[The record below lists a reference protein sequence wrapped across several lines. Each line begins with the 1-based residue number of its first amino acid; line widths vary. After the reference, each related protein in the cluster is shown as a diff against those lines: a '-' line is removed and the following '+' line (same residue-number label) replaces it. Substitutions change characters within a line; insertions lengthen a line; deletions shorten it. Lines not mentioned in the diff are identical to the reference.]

1 MWFRKVTAGA
11 FGRLRDETL
20 RLGGALNIV
29 YGPNESGKSTWHAAL
44 TVALCGLRHG
54 SGRTNVERDFKRRRQ
69 PWDDPDRWH
78 VNLEVELDDGRIIE
92 IDRDLNDARTTT
104 LDVGMGGR
112 EVTDDLMNQGSPD
125 GAKWLGLDR
134 TTFPMT
140 ASVNQADVLSILDL
154 GNNERHALQE
164 HLAQAAAGGRGGTAA
179 GAIECIRK
187 FAAENVGADRRN
199 ARKPLRLAMNSVER
213 AESQLSRT
221 RERRQEYVGL
231 VRRVDRNRRMVRVL
245 ESRQAALRALLARD
259 EAEERANHLVKRV
272 TRLEEWESRFFDGDP
287 RALGEARSAEL
298 VIALSGA
305 RNAPESVETDL
316 EPLEVLENRL
326 RQLEQQK
333 ELVEAFEG
341 LEEPEKQADELR
353 SEFDRLQEW
362 ESRFF
367 DGDPRALGEA
377 RSAELVIALSGAR
390 NAPESVETDLEPLE
404 VLEGRLE
411 ELGRQRELVVAVE
424 GLEEAE
430 GRAEELER
438 DVARLEEWEQR
449 FLDVEPRNR
458 ELMSVTDIAS
468 AVARCNSLPTPGF
481 TDIDPM
487 EILEERIAMLNN
499 SSPKP
504 CPSPGDVQRWV
515 IPLRETPLPPQH
527 ELLSEMAEVRSK
539 KAPPKTGSSA
549 WRRTLSAVI
558 GVTAAGGVWMVTTE
572 LLYGVM
578 TGVVVAL
585 GMMFLRPGSSTD
597 GTVASVDIKSL
608 ERQLRE
614 RETFDARVA
623 EAHLRL
629 REWELPVD
637 PDAAIAEFYNRE
649 RALSEQTTERRRLE
663 EMITRRRR
671 FDEGEAQRHAERE
684 SAFGELRKVVALYGG
699 DVSGD
704 EGQILG
710 KATSLL
716 NDLQRVAR
724 ELQQD
729 AAEWGRFQEALA
741 NRSVEEWRDEAKSAR
756 QDAEQATRT
765 AQNVAAKVGGELL
778 GMEDI
783 RAEYAVTVGL
793 VSRRR
798 RFDDE
803 AARRSAERVQAFQEL
818 RRVVVLYGGDGSGD
832 EAELLRVADGLL
844 ERFERLAEE
853 RRGDIA
859 EWGRFQEALGGRSM
873 KEWEAEVESAHQDVE
888 LARYRADSLATG
900 LEVAPMRLED
910 IEAEYAVTV
919 GLVSR
924 RRRFDDEAARR
935 SAERVQAFQ
944 ELRRVVVL
952 YGGDGSGDE
961 GELLRVADGLL
972 ERFERLAEERRGDIA
987 EWGRFQEALAGRPV
1001 EEWRVGAAYASR
1013 EAKEATRRADELAAG
1028 LEEELQGSDNT
1039 HAALRETDR
1048 QLRDARTEANR
1059 TAGQLEQID
1068 TDGVDVAMAKAAL
1081 DEAKN
1086 ELDGVQRLQ
1095 RTLDT
1100 AREHLQRAAEHAH
1113 RLLAPRLETLMKE
1126 WIPIITDGRYVGVFV
1141 DPETLEVKLRHRDG
1155 MIREAALLS
1164 HGTAEQVYLLLRMIL
1179 AQVLTDGHET
1189 CPVLLDDPTVHA
1201 DPRRKEQ
1208 VLEYLFQASKKHQVI
1223 LFTQDHLVLQWAR
1236 ARCSNQNV
1244 RSPELLV
1251 HVIA

>member
-1 MWFRKVTAGA
+1 
-11 FGRLRDETL
+11 
-20 RLGGALNIV
+20 
-29 YGPNESGKSTWHAAL
+29 
-44 TVALCGLRHG
+44 
-54 SGRTNVERDFKRRRQ
+54 
-69 PWDDPDRWH
+69 
-78 VNLEVELDDGRIIE
+78 
-92 IDRDLNDARTTT
+92 
-104 LDVGMGGR
+104 
-112 EVTDDLMNQGSPD
+112 
-125 GAKWLGLDR
+125 
-134 TTFPMT
+134 
-140 ASVNQADVLSILDL
+140 
-154 GNNERHALQE
+154 
-164 HLAQAAAGGRGGTAA
+164 
-179 GAIECIRK
+179 
-187 FAAENVGADRRN
+187 
-199 ARKPLRLAMNSVER
+199 
-213 AESQLSRT
+213 
-221 RERRQEYVGL
+221 
-231 VRRVDRNRRMVRVL
+231 MVRVL

-259 EAEERANHLVKRV
+259 EAEERANHLVERV

-316 EPLEVLENRL
+316 EPLEVLE
-326 RQLEQQK
+326 
-333 ELVEAFEG
+333 
-341 LEEPEKQADELR
+341 
-353 SEFDRLQEW
+353 
-362 ESRFF
+362 
-367 DGDPRALGEA
+367 
-377 RSAELVIALSGAR
+377 
-390 NAPESVETDLEPLE
+390 
-404 VLEGRLE
+404 GRLE
-411 ELGRQRELVVAVE
+411 QLGRQRELVEAFE

-438 DVARLEEWEQR
+438 EVARLEEWEQR
-449 FLDVEPRNR
+449 FLDVDPRNR

-558 GVTAAGGVWMVTTE
+558 GVAAAGGVWMVTTE

-649 RALSEQTTERRRLE
+649 RTWSEQTTERRRLE

-741 NRSVEEWRDEAKSAR
+741 NRSVEEWRDEVKSAR
-756 QDAEQATRT
+756 QDAGQATRT
-765 AQNVAAKVGGELL
+765 AQNLAAKVGGELL

-803 AARRSAERVQAFQEL
+803 AAR
-818 RRVVVLYGGDGSGD
+818 
-832 EAELLRVADGLL
+832 
-844 ERFERLAEE
+844 
-853 RRGDIA
+853 
-859 EWGRFQEALGGRSM
+859 W
-873 KEWEAEVESAHQDVE
+873 
-888 LARYRADSLATG
+888 
-900 LEVAPMRLED
+900 
-910 IEAEYAVTV
+910 
-919 GLVSR
+919 
-924 RRRFDDEAARR
+924 

-987 EWGRFQEALAGRPV
+987 EWGRFQEALAGRSMK
-1001 EEWRVGAAYASR
+1001 EWRVGAAYASR
-1013 EAKEATRRADELAAG
+1013 EAKEATRKADELAAG

-1086 ELDGVQRLQ
+1086 ELDRVQRLQ

-1244 RSPELLV
+1244 RPPELLV

>member
-20 RLGGALNIV
+20 RFGGALNIV

-187 FAAENVGADRRN
+187 FAAGNVGVDRRN

-213 AESQLSRT
+213 AESQLLRT
-221 RERRQEYVGL
+221 QERRQEYVGL

-245 ESRQAALRALLARD
+245 ESRQAALRALRARD
-259 EAEERANHLVKRV
+259 EAEERANHLVERV

-298 VIALSGA
+298 VIALSRA
-305 RNAPESVETDL
+305 RNATESVETDL

-341 LEEPEKQADELR
+341 LEEA
-353 SEFDRLQEW
+353 
-362 ESRFF
+362 
-367 DGDPRALGEA
+367 
-377 RSAELVIALSGAR
+377 
-390 NAPESVETDLEPLE
+390 
-404 VLEGRLE
+404 EGRLE
-411 ELGRQRELVVAVE
+411 ELERE
-424 GLEEAE
+424 
-430 GRAEELER
+430 
-438 DVARLEEWEQR
+438 VARLEEWERR
-449 FLDVEPRNR
+449 FLDVDPRNR

-515 IPLRETPLPPQH
+515 IPLRETHLPPQH

-558 GVTAAGGVWMVTTE
+558 GVAAAGGVWMVTTE

-649 RALSEQTTERRRLE
+649 RAWSEQTTERRRLE

-741 NRSVEEWRDEAKSAR
+741 
-756 QDAEQATRT
+756 
-765 AQNVAAKVGGELL
+765 
-778 GMEDI
+778 
-783 RAEYAVTVGL
+783 
-793 VSRRR
+793 
-798 RFDDE
+798 
-803 AARRSAERVQAFQEL
+803 
-818 RRVVVLYGGDGSGD
+818 
-832 EAELLRVADGLL
+832 
-844 ERFERLAEE
+844 
-853 RRGDIA
+853 
-859 EWGRFQEALGGRSM
+859 GRSM
-873 KEWEAEVESAHQDVE
+873 KEWETEVESAHQDVE

-910 IEAEYAVTV
+910 IRAEYAVTV

-924 RRRFDDEAARR
+924 RRRFDDEVARR

-987 EWGRFQEALAGRPV
+987 EWGRFQEALAGCPV

-1013 EAKEATRRADELAAG
+1013 EAKEATRKADELAAG

-1039 HAALRETDR
+1039 QAALRETDR

-1081 DEAKN
+1081 DEAKD
-1086 ELDGVQRLQ
+1086 ELDRVQRLQ

-1126 WIPIITDGRYVGVFV
+1126 WIPIITDGRYVGVLV

-1244 RSPELLV
+1244 RPPELLV

>member
-20 RLGGALNIV
+20 RFGGALNIV

-69 PWDDPDRWH
+69 PWDDPDRWR

-187 FAAENVGADRRN
+187 FAAGNVGADRRN

-213 AESQLSRT
+213 AESQLLRT
-221 RERRQEYVGL
+221 QERRQEYVSL
-231 VRRVDRNRRMVRVL
+231 VRRVDKYRRMVRVL
-245 ESRQAALRALLARD
+245 ESRKAALRALRARD
-259 EAEERANHLVKRV
+259 KAEERANHLVERV

-287 RALGEARSAEL
+287 QALGEARSAEL
-298 VIALSGA
+298 VIALSRA

-341 LEEPEKQADELR
+341 LEEA
-353 SEFDRLQEW
+353 
-362 ESRFF
+362 
-367 DGDPRALGEA
+367 
-377 RSAELVIALSGAR
+377 
-390 NAPESVETDLEPLE
+390 
-404 VLEGRLE
+404 EGRLE
-411 ELGRQRELVVAVE
+411 ELERE
-424 GLEEAE
+424 
-430 GRAEELER
+430 
-438 DVARLEEWEQR
+438 VARLEEWEQR
-449 FLDVEPRNR
+449 FLDVDPRNR

-515 IPLRETPLPPQH
+515 IPLRETHLPPQH

-558 GVTAAGGVWMVTTE
+558 GVAAAGGVWMVTTE

-637 PDAAIAEFYNRE
+637 PDAAIAELYNRE
-649 RALSEQTTERRRLE
+649 RAWSEQTTERRRLE

-741 NRSVEEWRDEAKSAR
+741 
-756 QDAEQATRT
+756 
-765 AQNVAAKVGGELL
+765 
-778 GMEDI
+778 
-783 RAEYAVTVGL
+783 
-793 VSRRR
+793 
-798 RFDDE
+798 
-803 AARRSAERVQAFQEL
+803 
-818 RRVVVLYGGDGSGD
+818 
-832 EAELLRVADGLL
+832 
-844 ERFERLAEE
+844 
-853 RRGDIA
+853 
-859 EWGRFQEALGGRSM
+859 GRSM
-873 KEWEAEVESAHQDVE
+873 KEWETEVESAHQDVE

-910 IEAEYAVTV
+910 IRAEYAVTV

-924 RRRFDDEAARR
+924 RRRFDDEVARR

-987 EWGRFQEALAGRPV
+987 EWGRFQEALANRSI
-1001 EEWRVGAAYASR
+1001 EEWRD
-1013 EAKEATRRADELAAG
+1013 EAKSARQDAEQATRKADELAAG

-1081 DEAKN
+1081 DEAKD
-1086 ELDGVQRLQ
+1086 ELDRVQRLQ

-1126 WIPIITDGRYVGVFV
+1126 WIPIITDGRYVGVLV

-1244 RSPELLV
+1244 RPPELLV